1 MEENNNI
8 EIIGEILK
16 KPEFSHETHNEKFYS
31 TVVSVKRLSGD
42 TDELEL
48 IISEKTINIEDVEVG
63 KKYNIKG
70 EIRSYNYYIKEEERR
85 KLIITVFVKEM
96 SLVENLENEEECKN
110 ELVIIGHICKKPIY
124 RKTPFG
130 REISD
135 LLVAVNRVY
144 GKSDYL
150 PCIVW
155 GRNAKFA
162 TQLEIG
168 DKIKITGRM
177 QSRTYTKEIGN
188 EKITKVAYEISA
200 ASLEKIEEKEES
212 EEKETEISENN

>member
-1 MEENNNI
+1 MEENNSI
-8 EIIGEILK
+8 EIIGEILR

-31 TVVSVKRLSGD
+31 TVASVKRLSGD
-42 TDELEL
+42 TDELEM
-48 IISEKTINIEDVEVG
+48 IISEKTANIEEIVVG
-63 KKYNIKG
+63 EKYNIKG

-85 KLIITVFVKEM
+85 KLIISIFVKEITK
-96 SLVENLENEEECKN
+96 VEDIEDECKN
-110 ELVIIGHICKKPIY
+110 DLAIIGHICKKPIY

-135 LLVAVNRVY
+135 LLVAVNRIY

-162 TQLEIG
+162 TQLKVG
-168 DKIKITGRM
+168 DKVKITGRM
-177 QSRTYTKEIGN
+177 QSRTYTKEIGD
-188 EKITKVAYEISA
+188 EKINKVAYEISA
-200 ASLEKIEEKEES
+200 ASLEKVEEQEEVKD
-212 EEKETEISENN
+212 ENETEKTEQ

>member
-8 EIIGEILK
+8 EIMGEILK

-31 TVVSVKRLSGD
+31 TVISVKRLSGD

-85 KLIITVFVKEM
+85 KLIITIFVKEM
-96 SLVENLENEEECKN
+96 SIVENIENEEECKN

-177 QSRTYTKEIGN
+177 QSRSYNKEMGDK
-188 EKITKVAYEISA
+188 KITKVAYEISA
-200 ASLEKIEEKEES
+200 ASLEKVEEKEEKLELESS
-212 EEKETEISENN
+212 EK

>member
-8 EIIGEILK
+8 EIMGEILK

-31 TVVSVKRLSGD
+31 TVISVKRLSGD

-85 KLIITVFVKEM
+85 KLIITIFVKEM
-96 SLVENLENEEECKN
+96 SIVENIENEEECKN

-177 QSRTYTKEIGN
+177 QSRSYNKEIGDK
-188 EKITKVAYEISA
+188 KITKVAYEISA
-200 ASLEKIEEKEES
+200 ASLEKVEEKEEKLELESS
-212 EEKETEISENN
+212 EK

>member
-8 EIIGEILK
+8 EIMGEILK

-31 TVVSVKRLSGD
+31 TVISVKRLSGD

-85 KLIITVFVKEM
+85 KLIITIFVKEM
-96 SLVENLENEEECKN
+96 SIVENIENEEECKN

-135 LLVAVNRVY
+135 ILLAVNRNY
-144 GKSDYL
+144 KKSDYL
-150 PCIVW
+150 PVIAW
-155 GRNAKFA
+155 GRNARFA
-162 TQLEIG
+162 SNLKVGENV
-168 DKIKITGRM
+168 KLVGRF
-177 QSRTYTKEIGN
+177 QSRDYVKEFEDGTKQDER
-188 EKITKVAYEISA
+188 AFEISA
-200 ASLEKIEEKEES
+200 LELELLEEDTNKF
-212 EEKETEISENN
+212 KM

>member
-16 KPEFSHETHNEKFYS
+16 KLEFSHETHNEKFYS

-48 IISEKTINIEDVEVG
+48 IISEKTTNLEDIEVG

-96 SLVENLENEEECKN
+96 SIVENIENEEEECKN

-177 QSRTYTKEIGN
+177 QSRSYTKEIGD
-188 EKITKVAYEISA
+188 KKTTKVAYEISA
-200 ASLEKIEEKEES
+200 ATLEKVEEKAKEELEVENS
-212 EEKETEISENN
+212 EK

>member
-8 EIIGEILK
+8 EIMGEILK

-31 TVVSVKRLSGD
+31 TVISVKRLSGD

-85 KLIITVFVKEM
+85 KLIITIFVKEM
-96 SLVENLENEEECKN
+96 SIVENIENEEECKN

-177 QSRTYTKEIGN
+177 QSRSYNKEIGDK
-188 EKITKVAYEISA
+188 KITKVAYEISA
-200 ASLEKIEEKEES
+200 ASLEKVEEKKEKLELES
-212 EEKETEISENN
+212 SEK